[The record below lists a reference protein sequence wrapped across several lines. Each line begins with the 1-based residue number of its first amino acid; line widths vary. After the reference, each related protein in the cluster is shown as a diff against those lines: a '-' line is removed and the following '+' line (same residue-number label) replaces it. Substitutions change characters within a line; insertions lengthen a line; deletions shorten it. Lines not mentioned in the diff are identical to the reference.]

1 MTRANLKST
10 GGFLAFK
17 EMMIEKLSWMLFNV
31 KKFGKFYASVL
42 KDQRQIVELAIL
54 SRISSSLVQ
63 RILTEY

>member
-1 MTRANLKST
+1 MLTKTVTRANLKCT

-31 KKFGKFYASVL
+31 KKCGKFCASVL

-54 SRISSSLVQ
+54 SNI
-63 RILTEY
+63 EYNNIEI